1 MEALYANSSGK
12 IKSRKKSLAKENEEN
27 RPKEERNTIAPLCQG
42 KKQHLAENDKISW
55 FGQTPSA
62 ISASEDPERSNILR
76 ARCLIIRIFLEL
88 S

>member
-42 KKQHLAENDKISW
+42 KKKHLAENDKS
-55 FGQTPSA
+55 S
-62 ISASEDPERSNILR
+62 
-76 ARCLIIRIFLEL
+76 
-88 S
+88 